1 MQYVPSHFEIREHER
16 VINKVSKMKDFSLEI
31 PLITQFDALNQVAA
45 SLRYANA
52 SSGYEKAT
60 ELTPIICDF

>member
-1 MQYVPSHFEIREHER
+1 MSTM
-16 VINKVSKMKDFSLEI
+16 INKMSKIKDFSLEI

-52 SSGYEKAT
+52 SSSHDKSYRSY
-60 ELTPIICDF
+60 LCFWDF

>member
-1 MQYVPSHFEIREHER
+1 MNTM
-16 VINKVSKMKDFSLEI
+16 INKMSKMKDFSLEI

-52 SSGYEKAT
+52 SSSYEKAT
-60 ELTPIICDF
+60 EVTPIFCVFGTFK

>member
-1 MQYVPSHFEIREHER
+1 MSTM
-16 VINKVSKMKDFSLEI
+16 INKMSKIKDFSLEI

-52 SSGYEKAT
+52 SSSYGKSYRSNSNY
-60 ELTPIICDF
+60 LCFWDF